1 MTTDTQAG
9 AEIPTRVA
17 FGEALVD
24 LGHKNGRVVVLDGDL
39 ANSTLV
45 DKFAD
50 AHPDR
55 FLEMGIAEQNMAGV
69 AAGLAA
75 GGLIPFVTTFAAFA
89 TNRDLDQIRV
99 VIAQTKLHVIVVGG
113 YSGILTGRTG
123 KTHQCIEDIA
133 VFRAIPNM
141 TVLAPADATET
152 RKAVFACAEE
162 VPGPVYM
169 RLTRDASPVL
179 FDDQDSFKVGQ
190 GVVLREGS
198 DLALIST
205 GVQTSRTAVA
215 AGILESEG
223 ISVHHL
229 HLHTIKPL
237 DEAAVIEAART
248 GAVVTSEDPS
258 IIGGLGGAVAELL
271 GERRPTLM
279 RRVGVRDVNL
289 ESAPNDALLDK
300 YGLTPEHVVRAA
312 REVLATQLQDF

>member
-1 MTTDTQAG
+1 MTTGTQGG
-9 AEIPTRVA
+9 AEISTRVA

-24 LGHKNGRVVVLDGDL
+24 LGHKNARVVVLDGDL
-39 ANSTLV
+39 ANSTQA

-99 VIAQTKLHVIVVGG
+99 VIGQTKLHVIVVGA

-123 KTHQCIEDIA
+123 KTHQCIEDLA

-179 FDDQDSFKVGQ
+179 FDEEDSFKVGQ

-215 AGILESEG
+215 AGVLEAEG

-237 DEAAVIEAART
+237 DETAVIEAART
-248 GAVVTSEDPS
+248 GAVVTSEDHS

-271 GERRPTLM
+271 AERRPTLM

-300 YGLTPEHVVRAA
+300 YGLTPEHVVGAA
-312 REVLATQLQDF
+312 REILAKQL